1 MKLLAGKGL
10 REVAWSLLSIQTKS
24 QGPAGWGG
32 GPQPVHTV
40 NPRAQSAPSTRRP
53 GDLAGTGPQDTHRT
67 PQGSDRPVP
76 GLGLR
81 EKADSSAAKT
91 GSQVSFL
98 SHPQSR
104 PRFWPQALVLREE
117 HLLNGGCDSDA
128 RPLAARWVQ
137 GEGEH
142 HPRGPRSRRQR
153 EGAEGRF
160 DVSRDADPGAKD
172 ERNGSWFRAVRPR
185 LARGQDRDRS
195 SLAGGLPALSS
206 SPPSLPAP
214 GCFSSWGSRRPGC
227 RWTGAAGLVLSAAL
241 DTEQPEQAGPLP
253 SSTSCPAPETSVCLL
268 RLVWSPVPS
277 CTHSCEGLCGSPGS
291 SRPSRLKVPST
302 TSQEDKDTLHL
313 MQEPCR
319 QTRQW
324 THLRALR
331 PEEAAVRGRPE
342 PEAPWV

>member
-10 REVAWSLLSIQTKS
+10 REVAWSLLSIQRKS

-98 SHPQSR
+98 SQPRSR

-128 RPLAARWVQ
+128 RPLAARWEQ

-142 HPRGPRSRRQR
+142 HLRGPRSRRRR

-172 ERNGSWFRAVRPR
+172 EPNGSWFRAVRPR

-206 SPPSLPAP
+206 SPRLSRLLAASPLGAHDGLGAGGQVLQDSRCRPPWTPNSLSGLGPS
-214 GCFSSWGSRRPGC
+214 
-227 RWTGAAGLVLSAAL
+227 
-241 DTEQPEQAGPLP
+241 
-253 SSTSCPAPETSVCLL
+253 
-268 RLVWSPVPS
+268 SPVP
-277 CTHSCEGLCGSPGS
+277 P
-291 SRPSRLKVPST
+291 
-302 TSQEDKDTLHL
+302 
-313 MQEPCR
+313 
-319 QTRQW
+319 
-324 THLRALR
+324 
-331 PEEAAVRGRPE
+331 
-342 PEAPWV
+342 APPPRRVSVC